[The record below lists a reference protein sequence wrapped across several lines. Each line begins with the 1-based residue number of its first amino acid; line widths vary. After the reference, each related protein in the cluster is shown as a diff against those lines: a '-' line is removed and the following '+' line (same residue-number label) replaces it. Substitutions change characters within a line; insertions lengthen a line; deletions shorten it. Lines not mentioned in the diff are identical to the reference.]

1 MNRIALT
8 SEEGRGSWFDE
19 DRAQLFKEN
28 TRWDGRNHISVATGS
43 QSQHEW
49 LYQTATGRYV
59 LNSFSDWEGTLEKYE
74 LIEEEKAF
82 RWLIANDHAEAVP
95 AEEVAAREVGA
106 GNTPKRSVRI
116 SDELWSAAQEIARA
130 EGRDASKLLVALLEN
145 YVSAHKEATQ
155 A

>member
-1 MNRIALT
+1 MQRIALT
-8 SEEGRGSWFDE
+8 AEGQRGSWFDA
-19 DRAQLFKEN
+19 DRADLYKED

-43 QSQHEW
+43 QWHHEW
-49 LYQTATGRYV
+49 LYRTAAGRYV
-59 LNSFSDWEGTLEKYE
+59 LHSFSNYEGTTERYE
-74 LIEEEKAF
+74 AIGKTEAYN
-82 RWLIANDHAEAVP
+82 WLIANDHADAVP
-95 AEEVAAREVGA
+95 TDEIEAREVGA